1 MPRLVD
7 DNEEYAKLL
16 SSINIANTGLRR
28 ITSPIQTAFLIKKIV
43 NEEGLD
49 VAESLLPIKKKIIS
63 DFISLISLPEQCHDA
78 ITWGTSNDLGVGFS
92 AAHYIATLDKTDDK
106 LLIFSEAS
114 KRQLAFEEITEI
126 IRFYKKH
133 DLPLE
138 EVIQKI
144 TNTRPQK
151 IITYLVV
158 ISILENSKKKL
169 EDISSKMNKQP
180 EEILKELIQKKF
192 QLSEIDSVQL
202 KGNNIA
208 IALNETDYRN
218 YKKQISNL
226 KLEYD
231 KISEYVID

>member
-1 MPRLVD
+1 LPRLVD